1 MNQLLSSSSLL
12 SVVRLVLRPLVH
24 LLLRYQVPYTVL
36 APIIKKLYVD
46 VADQDFPL
54 AGKKQTESR
63 LSLLTGIHRKEV
75 KRLREELDD
84 SNEAPPSVS
93 LGGQMVAYWLSTPG
107 YQRKG
112 KPIALPRQS
121 KILGDVS
128 FETLVET
135 VGRQD
140 IRPRAVLDEWLRLG
154 VARLTDEGE
163 VELCNEAF
171 VPQSGEEEK
180 LFYWG
185 RNLADHM
192 STASHNLLPEA
203 EPRLERGVYY
213 GDLSTE
219 AVDELHQFYRE
230 ESMALLKK
238 VNDRARKLKQ
248 SSPGTKRMNAGVY
261 FAFETMAEHKKEHL
275 GEQDNDQ

>member
-1 MNQLLSSSSLL
+1 MNQLLSPSRLL
-12 SVVRLVLRPLVH
+12 SVVSLVLRPLVH

-36 APIIKKLYVD
+36 APVLKKLYVE

-75 KRLREELDD
+75 KRLREEAGEL
-84 SNEAPPSVS
+84 NEAPPSVS

-112 KPIALPRQS
+112 KPVALARYS
-121 KILGDVS
+121 ETLGDVS

-154 VARLTDEGE
+154 VARLSDDDK

-171 VPQSGEEEK
+171 VPQSGEDEK

-192 STASHNLLPEA
+192 ATASHNLQPEVK
-203 EPRLERGVYY
+203 PRLERGVYY
-213 GDLSTE
+213 GDLSTD
-219 AVDELHQFYRE
+219 AVEELHQFYRE

-238 VNDRARKLKQ
+238 VNDKARKLKQ
-248 SSPGTKRMNAGVY
+248 SSPGTQRMNAGVY
-261 FAFETMAEHKKEHL
+261 YAFETMAEHQEGHK
-275 GEQDNDQ
+275 DD